1 MKNIFI
7 LYVFNTI
14 RLFFN
19 TMFSQILS
27 SLTLIK
33 SRMQI
38 KMDRGSTLWW
48 WRQGLRTR
56 PSKWGWTLGIFLVR
70 RRHGTKVNYSNGVP
84 PLLQTETD
92 VVRRNAGSRMEH
104 VCRELHGGWR
114 WKSGVLPSRPVHME
128 KWQNRAVESS
138 SRLAMNEVL
147 AVPAKRNEDVNC
159 FLGLARCTVTCM

>member
-1 MKNIFI
+1 
-7 LYVFNTI
+7 
-14 RLFFN
+14 
-19 TMFSQILS
+19 MFSQILS

-70 RRHGTKVNYSNGVP
+70 RRHGTKVNDSNGVP

-92 VVRRNAGSRMEH
+92 VVRRDAGSRMEH
-104 VCRELHGGWR
+104 VCRELHGGWG
-114 WKSGVLPSRPVHME
+114 KAACSRPVHME

-138 SRLAMNEVL
+138 S
-147 AVPAKRNEDVNC
+147 
-159 FLGLARCTVTCM
+159 GLAWTKCWLFRLKEMKMSIIFWGWLDAQLRACSCRVRTTPEKFLHTDTTLL